1 MGRAG
6 DGAAVVV
13 PGGGGGGSAFAGV
26 TGRAMATAPAL
37 VTEAIAGIAQRL
49 FRRVEFGSTWSM
61 AKTYRDAGV
70 GC

>member
-1 MGRAG
+1 MAG
-6 DGAAVVV
+6 DGAGVVV

-26 TGRAMATAPAL
+26 ADSAMATAPAL

-49 FRRVEFGSTWSM
+49 FRRVEFGSSWAI